1 MKASPKARIQP
12 ETRMNANTPR
22 ANPRMNPRPV
32 SHGSDFNPGTLL
44 VGFYQPLNTPVH
56 RAPLWLKGGL
66 FFGLFIVLAVTD
78 WQVALV
84 ALVASALCALWAG
97 VAVSQLWL
105 VVRTLALLLL
115 IMGVYYVLTGQY
127 ASGMDAIATMLTA
140 FYASRTLLV
149 STPLPVLIDGF
160 VRLCWPLRFAG
171 LSPERLGLLIALMI
185 RSIPALVDR
194 WGALQRAAVARNLPK
209 RMYWRLLIPWVVQ
222 AVDYAT
228 ATAKA
233 LRARHVDELK

>member
-1 MKASPKARIQP
+1 
-12 ETRMNANTPR
+12 MNANTTR

-32 SHGSDFNPGTLL
+32 SPGSDFNPGTLL

-56 RAPLWLKGGL
+56 RAPLWLKSGL

-140 FYASRTLLV
+140 FYASRILLV

-228 ATAKA
+228 ATARA

>member
-1 MKASPKARIQP
+1 MS
-12 ETRMNANTPR
+12 ANTPR
-22 ANPRMNPRPV
+22 ANPRVNPRPT
-32 SHGSDFNPGTLL
+32 SRGSGFNPGTLL

-56 RAPLWLKGGL
+56 RAPLWLKGTL
-66 FFGLFIVLAVTD
+66 FFGLFIVLAVTG

-84 ALVASALCALWAG
+84 ALAAATLCALWAG
-97 VAVSQLWL
+97 VSASQLWL
-105 VVRTLALLLL
+105 VIRTLALLLL
-115 IMGVYYVLTGQY
+115 IMAAYYVLTSQY
-127 ASGMDAIATMLTA
+127 ASGADAIATMLTA

-160 VRLCWPLRFAG
+160 VRLCSPLRFMG

-194 WGALQRAAVARNLPK
+194 WGALQRAAVARDLPR

-228 ATAKA
+228 ATARA
-233 LRARHVDELK
+233 LRARRVDELK

>member
-1 MKASPKARIQP
+1 MKASPKVRIQP
-12 ETRMNANTPR
+12 EARMNANTPR
-22 ANPRMNPRPV
+22 ANPRPV

-171 LSPERLGLLIALMI
+171 LSPERLGLLIAIMI

>member
-1 MKASPKARIQP
+1 MRGQPKVRIQR
-12 ETRMNANTPR
+12 EARMSANTPR
-22 ANPRMNPRPV
+22 ANPRVNPRPA
-32 SHGSDFNPGTLL
+32 SRGAGFNPGTLL

-56 RAPLWLKGGL
+56 RAPLWFKGTL
-66 FFGLFIVLAVTD
+66 FFGLFIVLAVTG

-84 ALVASALCALWAG
+84 ALAAATLCALWAG
-97 VAVSQLWL
+97 VSASQ
-105 VVRTLALLLL
+105 LLLL
-115 IMGVYYVLTGQY
+115 IMAAYYVLTGQY
-127 ASGMDAIATMLTA
+127 ASGVDAIATMLTA

-160 VRLCWPLRFAG
+160 VRLCSPLRFVG

-194 WGALQRAAVARNLPK
+194 WGALQRAAVARDLPR

-228 ATAKA
+228 ATARA
-233 LRARHVDELK
+233 LRARRVDELK

>member
-1 MKASPKARIQP
+1 MS
-12 ETRMNANTPR
+12 TNTPR
-22 ANPRMNPRPV
+22 ANPRPV

-56 RAPLWLKGGL
+56 RAPLWLKGSL
-66 FFGLFIVLAVTD
+66 FFGLFIVLAVTG

-84 ALVASALCALWAG
+84 ALVVSALCALWAG
-97 VAVSQLWL
+97 VAISQLWL

-115 IMGVYYVLTGQY
+115 IMAAYYVFTGQY

-160 VRLCWPLRFAG
+160 VRLCWPLQFVG

-228 ATAKA
+228 ATARA

>member
-1 MKASPKARIQP
+1 MS
-12 ETRMNANTPR
+12 ANTPR
-22 ANPRMNPRPV
+22 ANPRVNPRPT
-32 SHGSDFNPGTLL
+32 SRGSGFNPGTLL

-56 RAPLWLKGGL
+56 RAPLWLKGTL
-66 FFGLFIVLAVTD
+66 FFGLFIVLAVTG
-78 WQVALV
+78 WQVALA
-84 ALVASALCALWAG
+84 ALVAATLCALWAG
-97 VAVSQLWL
+97 VSASQLWL
-105 VVRTLALLLL
+105 VVRTLTLLLL
-115 IMGVYYVLTGQY
+115 VMAAYYVLTSQY
-127 ASGMDAIATMLTA
+127 ASGADAIATMLTA

-160 VRLCWPLRFAG
+160 VRLCSPLRFVG

-194 WGALQRAAVARNLPK
+194 WGALQRAAVARDLPR

-228 ATAKA
+228 ATARA
-233 LRARHVDELK
+233 LRARRVDELK